1 MTIIHISEDDVQ
13 MALAELEG
21 VERRHGSA
29 RAMELA
35 AAQAR
40 ANGAYLARWTGP
52 SVAAEVLSR
61 EAHRLVTR
69 AASAIAVPGVSSPS
83 AEHEFSRKLA
93 RAATWSVGLVGGF
106 FLGLGISVWS

>member
-1 MTIIHISEDDVQ
+1 MTIIRISEDDVQ

-52 SVAAEVLSR
+52 SVAADVLSR
-61 EAHRLVTR
+61 EAHRLVAQ
-69 AASAIAVPGVSSPS
+69 AASAIAVPGTPTRTS
-83 AEHEFSRKLA
+83 HGEFSRKLA
-93 RAATWSVGLVGGF
+93 RAATWSLGLLGGF
-106 FLGLGISVWS
+106 LLGLGISVWA

>member
-61 EAHRLVTR
+61 EAHRLVAQ
-69 AASAIAVPGVSSPS
+69 AASAIAVPGAPS
-83 AEHEFSRKLA
+83 QSGHGEFSRKLA
-93 RAATWSVGLVGGF
+93 RAASWSVGLLGGF
-106 FLGLGISVWS
+106 LLGLGIAVWA